1 LLYHRKGSLNVVS
14 YSLSRINEDE
24 LAAIDLQ
31 DLLLVDSVS
40 ANEANFPDLKV
51 DSGYLY
57 RKAEHLRGET
67 LHDEY
72 AWKVWVPKEMIP
84 EVLVRAHDSPLCS
97 HGEIHKSIERLR
109 RYYYWP
115 GLVKYVKAYVN
126 ACEVCKS
133 TKSSNCYLRPP
144 LGKAPETQRFFQR
157 LFIDFLGPY
166 PRSRSGNVA
175 IFIVLDHFS
184 KYVFLKPVKR
194 SISRYSKL
202 S

>member
-1 LLYHRKGSLNVVS
+1 LNVVS